1 MTNEKVLTAQL
12 YVFVFPFWILVSPS
26 IQKSIHCSD
35 FEMTAL
41 PVSGDVEG
49 NYFLERSSCYL
60 CLLAVSS
67 KPKSLLSISPKTK
80 KNSPGLRTGDLQKAT
95 RKNWMDERITPE
107 YSYCKWKQGMGQ
119 GWVERKGE
127 KPTKVISVTD

>member
-12 YVFVFPFWILVSPS
+12 YVFVFPFWISVSPS

-80 KNSPGLRTGDLQKAT
+80 KKIPLVSGQEVYKKQP
-95 RKNWMDERITPE
+95 ERI
-107 YSYCKWKQGMGQ
+107 
-119 GWVERKGE
+119 GWMNEL
-127 KPTKVISVTD
+127 PQSIVIVNGNRVWGKDG